1 MELYIFGI
9 DVAEL
14 VGGAACVGAGAVGAR
29 VFAIC
34 STGISFLLG
43 VVCLLYHFW
52 SNLATQSNV
61 LNVLAHMV

>member
-43 VVCLLYHFW
+43 VVCLLYHF
-52 SNLATQSNV
+52 
-61 LNVLAHMV
+61 